1 MKNCFLKLFFI
12 ILIMSFF
19 ITGNNGN
26 AQEEINF
33 DKFKGVKTENFDLS
47 VSPGQNF
54 YQYVNGN
61 WLRNNPIPAEFGR
74 WGSFIIL
81 ADETNKVLKYIL
93 EDAANKSDAIK
104 GSSVQKI
111 GDIYYTA
118 MDSATIEALGYKPII
133 PFMEKINSV
142 GSTDELIKVL
152 AYLHTYRLGTLF
164 GFSAGQDK
172 KSSNDVI
179 PQFYQGG
186 LGLPDMDYY
195 TKDDPKSIEIRGK
208 YVEHIVNLF
217 KLVGDDEQTAKA
229 KADVVMKIETR
240 LANASMTKLQQ
251 RDPEATYNKFTPD
264 ELKKHTPDFNWDI
277 YFNIVGLN
285 DAGKFEKG
293 INIGQKDFFTEVN
306 KMMSDVNL
314 NDWKI
319 YLNWHLINRTAD
331 LLSSDFVNEDFDF
344 NSRIMGGVKEQQ
356 PRWKRM
362 LGMVN
367 RSAGELLGKVYV
379 DKMFSP
385 KAKEKALKMVN
396 NITAVLKERIQNLSW
411 MDNSTKDAAINKLSK
426 FTVKIG
432 YPDKWRD
439 YSGLEISR
447 ESFFNNMIKASNF
460 SFNFNLNKIG
470 KPVDRDEWGMTPQTI
485 NAYYNPSKNEI
496 VFPAAILQPP
506 FFDAEADDAL
516 NYGGIGAVIG
526 HEITHGF
533 DDQGRKYNGDG
544 NLKDWWTEQDGNKYK
559 ELADMIAEQ
568 YDNFTVLDSVHV
580 NGKFTLGEN
589 IADLGGL
596 TLAYYGLQKALKDKD
611 MNLIDGYSPVQ
622 RFFIS
627 WAQIWRINI
636 TPELS
641 LNFINNDP
649 HSPGVHRVNGPL
661 SNMNEFINAFNLK
674 EGDDMIRP
682 KDKRVVIW

>member
-1 MKNCFLKLFFI
+1 
-12 ILIMSFF
+12 MSFF

-54 YQYVNGN
+54 YQYVNGT

-93 EDAANKSDAIK
+93 EDAANKRDAIK

-152 AYLHTYRLGTLF
+152 AYLHTYRLGPLF

-186 LGLPDMDYY
+186 LGLPERDYY
-195 TKDDPKSIEIRGK
+195 TKDDPKSVEIRGK
-208 YVEHIVNLF
+208 YIEHIVNLF

-264 ELKKHTPDFNWDI
+264 ELKKYTPDFNWDI

-396 NITAVLKERIQNLSW
+396 NITSILKERIQNLSW

-533 DDQGRKYNGDG
+533 DDQGRKYDGDG

-649 HSPGVHRVNGPL
+649 HSPGIHRVNGPL

-674 EGDDMIRP
+674 EGDNMIRP